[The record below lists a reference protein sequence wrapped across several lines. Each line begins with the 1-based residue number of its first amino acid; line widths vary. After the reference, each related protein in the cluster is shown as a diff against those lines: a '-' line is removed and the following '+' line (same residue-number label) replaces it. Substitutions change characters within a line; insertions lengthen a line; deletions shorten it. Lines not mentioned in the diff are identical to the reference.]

1 MRGSDAILWSALPED
16 AQPRRDPNAAPGD
29 TKKLSR
35 DHVVNVVN
43 GGLVTIA
50 GGKWTTYR
58 QMAEDA
64 VDKCLRENPE
74 LNDSVEV
81 SCQPEIRR
89 C

>member
-1 MRGSDAILWSALPED
+1 MLAIRCPVRFAPSGTGLRPLV
-16 AQPRRDPNAAPGD
+16 RDPNADPAD

-35 DHVVNVVN
+35 HHVVDVVG

-64 VDKCLRENPE
+64 VDKAM
-74 LNDSVEV
+74 EV
-81 SCQPEIRR
+81 MTVTAVDPLLTHR
-89 C
+89 